1 LKVAGSC
8 FAVSAG
14 FGTSAGFGSE
24 PFGRVGLAFGCA
36 GLVSAGFAWAG
47 FTSVGFAGAGFGSAG
62 FAGAGLASI
71 CVDSFVSLASN
82 SAILVSRSAFVLVLR
97 LVAISYTKYNIVYVH
112 CDQFKN

>member
-24 PFGRVGLAFGCA
+24 PFGRVGLAFSA
-36 GLVSAGFAWAG
+36 GLVSAGFAG
-47 FTSVGFAGAGFGSAG
+47 VGFVGVGFVGV
-62 FAGAGLASI
+62 GLASI

-112 CDQFKN
+112 CDYFQKLN